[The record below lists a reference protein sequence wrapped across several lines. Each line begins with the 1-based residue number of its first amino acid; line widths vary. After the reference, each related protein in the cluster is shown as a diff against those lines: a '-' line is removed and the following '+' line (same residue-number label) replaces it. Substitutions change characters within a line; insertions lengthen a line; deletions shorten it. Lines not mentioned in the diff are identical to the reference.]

1 MGDDARSPGDYQQF
15 PQLCMYTFM
24 RLRCRI
30 IVIFSYI
37 MKTILIAAQKGGSGK
52 TTLGRNLS
60 VAATQDGRNVLCLDL
75 DPQGSLRGW
84 WESREAEAPFMLDRD
99 PLPGELR
106 ASLNA
111 AQKRFDLCIIDT
123 PPAASEWLS
132 EALVAADLVL
142 IPVRP
147 SPDDL
152 RSVGATLAAV
162 NGSGMPFAFVLSQ
175 TPRARITE
183 EAARV
188 LAQHGRLAPVN
199 IAQRV
204 AYAETGATGQGVT
217 ETKDKKAAA
226 EIAAVWDYVKGILN
240 A

>member
-1 MGDDARSPGDYQQF
+1 M
-15 PQLCMYTFM
+15 
-24 RLRCRI
+24 
-30 IVIFSYI
+30 
-37 MKTILIAAQKGGSGK
+37 
-52 TTLGRNLS
+52 
-60 VAATQDGRNVLCLDL
+60 AATQDGRNVLCLDL

-123 PPAASEWLS
+123 PPATSEWLS

-162 NGSGMPFAFVLSQ
+162 NGSGMPFAFVLSNA
-175 TPRARITE
+175 PRPDHRGSRSRTGPAWPVSASEYRSTCRLCRDRSHGTGRDRNQRQKSRGRDCR
-183 EAARV
+183 RV
-188 LAQHGRLAPVN
+188 GLREGDTQCLRNLLPSM
-199 IAQRV
+199 
-204 AYAETGATGQGVT
+204 
-217 ETKDKKAAA
+217 DC
-226 EIAAVWDYVKGILN
+226 
-240 A
+240 

>member
-1 MGDDARSPGDYQQF
+1 
-15 PQLCMYTFM
+15 
-24 RLRCRI
+24 
-30 IVIFSYI
+30 

-52 TTLGRNLS
+52 TTLARNLS
-60 VAATQDGRNVLCLDL
+60 VAATEDGRNVLCLDL

-99 PLPGELR
+99 PLPDALR
-106 ASLNA
+106 VSLNA
-111 AQKRFDLCIIDT
+111 AQNRFDLCIIDT
-123 PPAASEWLS
+123 PPAASEWLT

-152 RSVGATLAAV
+152 RAAGATLAAV
-162 NGSGMPFAFVLSQ
+162 NGSGIPFAFVLSQ

-217 ETKDKKAAA
+217 ETKDKKAGA